1 MKKNGLTIIL
11 LLLLTMAFTLFGKT
25 GNGTVV
31 WAATEGVAAQ
41 TSIEMVCNGIKLEST
56 MNQAIGTSNQLYLYN
71 NTLKT
76 GTYSLKWISSKPA
89 IAKVNAKDG
98 TIEALTEGTTVVTCV
113 LKVGQVQ
120 YQYSC
125 QVTVTDPQFSQDT
138 YYIRS
143 NEKTVLPINGSS
155 TKNHFFISSNDAIV
169 TDGANGTSVVGKKA
183 GTAYI
188 TVEVDRRYI
197 SCRVVVSAPKINY
210 SNLFLTT
217 DKAASLTVTGHWKKS
232 PVTFTSSNK
241 SIVTVTSK
249 GYVKAI
255 KRGSAVITITVDGR
269 VYSCY
274 VAVSKSGITD
284 SLNRAYKALGSKYS
298 QTYRMKKGYYDCS
311 SLVWRSYS
319 PSGYLFGNKS
329 YAPTAAY
336 QANRLVKEKKV
347 LAYEGISQSKL
358 LPGDVIYL
366 KGSTNNG
373 RYKNIS
379 HVAIYIGNGRIL
391 HAKDEKGGV
400 CIESYNT
407 YKKRIVVIGRL

>member
-1 MKKNGLTIIL
+1 MRKNGLKITL
-11 LLLLTMAFTLFGKT
+11 LLFTVAFILFGT
-25 GNGTVV
+25 AGNHTLAQ
-31 WAATEGVAAQ
+31 AATEGVVTQ
-41 TSIEMVCNGIKLEST
+41 TSIDGICNQIWLEPT

-71 NTLKT
+71 NTLKQ
-76 GTYSLKWISSKPA
+76 GTYSLKWISSKPT
-89 IAKVNAKDG
+89 IAKVNSKDG
-98 TIEALTEGTTVVTCV
+98 TIEALTKGTTVITCV
-113 LKVGQVQ
+113 LKVGQAQ

-125 QVTVTDPQFSQDT
+125 QVTVTDPKFSQAT
-138 YYIRS
+138 YYIKS
-143 NEKTVLPINGSS
+143 NKKTVLPINGSS
-155 TKNHFFISSNDAIV
+155 TKNLFFISSNDAIV
-169 TDGANGTSVVGKKA
+169 TDGGNGISVVGKKA

-217 DKAASLTVTGHWKKS
+217 GKAANLTVTGHWKIS

-255 KRGSAVITITVDGR
+255 KRGSAVITITVDGS

-319 PSGYLFGNKS
+319 PSGYIFGNKT
-329 YAPTAAY
+329 YAPTAAS
-336 QANRLVKEKKV
+336 QAYRLVKEKKV
-347 LAYEGISQSKL
+347 LAYEGISLSKL

-366 KGSTNNG
+366 KGSSNNG

-391 HAKDEKGGV
+391 HARDEKGGV

-407 YKKRIVVIGRL
+407 YKNRIVVIGRL